1 MAINKTPVW
10 RLCLP
15 CSVGS
20 QLYEKINFVKEK
32 TESMSLTRFMPVI
45 ALMITLAVPTV
56 ASAQVPVQVSEEK
69 VVTGGTV
76 YYMHQVQKNQTLY
89 SISRAYRVSIDM
101 ITSENEIPVNG
112 IQTGQVLR
120 IPASDQQTSVTPP
133 RQQTSVTPPRQ
144 QTQQTTQP
152 AQSRPA
158 QQTPGA
164 NRVQAVALPVEVNGI
179 RISSEKIVSG
189 GRTFY
194 MHEVQKGQTLYSIA
208 KAYKVTIL
216 DIDREN
222 AIPAGGLQSGQ
233 VLKIPASMAMNVIEE
248 NYSSSGTVPSDR
260 PAADRNASGNQP
272 AGTATAM
279 PGQVSSSQASRM
291 PHQET
296 QLPRQ
301 EQPAEKPA
309 TGQQAVVD
317 FVADKPAEVKE
328 AAGTKTMP
336 ENRTQPEAGTGP
348 GVQQQ
353 TPPASANEVKAK
365 PAAERKKIHKV
376 LKGESLSDIAKK
388 YDITVQELKQ
398 ANKGVIFA
406 MPDMRLVI
414 PAKEEEE

>member
-1 MAINKTPVW
+1 
-10 RLCLP
+10 
-15 CSVGS
+15 
-20 QLYEKINFVKEK
+20 
-32 TESMSLTRFMPVI
+32 MPVI

-69 VVTGGTV
+69 VVTGGKV

-89 SISRAYRVSIDM
+89 SISRAYRVSIDL

-120 IPASDQQTSVTPP
+120 IPAPDQQASVTP
-133 RQQTSVTPPRQ
+133 PPRQ

-158 QQTPGA
+158 QQTSGSA
-164 NRVQAVALPVEVNGI
+164 RVQAAAQPAEVNGI

-189 GRTFY
+189 GRTFF

-233 VLKIPASMAMNVIEE
+233 VLKIPVSMAMNVIEE
-248 NYSSSGTVPSDR
+248 HYTASGTVPAERPATGTVPADRPAAGTVPSDR
-260 PAADRNASGNQP
+260 PAAGRNTSGNQP
-272 AGTATAM
+272 AGTASAM
-279 PGQVSSSQASRM
+279 PRQVSSGQASQLPR
-291 PHQET
+291 QET

-328 AAGTKTMP
+328 AADTKTQP
-336 ENRTQPEAGTGP
+336 SDSTQPQAGAGT

-353 TPPASANEVKAK
+353 TPPAPGSEVKAK
-365 PAAERKKIHKV
+365 PAAEKKKVHKV
-376 LKGESLSDIAKK
+376 QKGESLADIAKK

-406 MPDMRLVI
+406 MPDMRLII
-414 PAKEEEE
+414 PAKEEE